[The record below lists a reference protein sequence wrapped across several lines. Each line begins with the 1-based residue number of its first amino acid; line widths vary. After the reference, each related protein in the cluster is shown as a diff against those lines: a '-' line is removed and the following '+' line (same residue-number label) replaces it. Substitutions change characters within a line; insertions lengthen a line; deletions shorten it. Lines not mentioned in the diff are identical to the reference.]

1 MKVRLLIS
9 MLVMLAVLS
18 FAAACTGTP
27 DSGATPTATTPAPT
41 TTQTP
46 AATGVPLSPQPT
58 ETLPSN
64 YGEVDIQAQKDPIS
78 NEISVIF
85 RGGKGQSWTQ
95 DINVTAVLSTGEVV
109 NNYDM
114 QPVIGSEVDIAGTRG
129 DDRVIVT
136 VTLKTG
142 NSYRVYDQVLKGR

>member
-1 MKVRLLIS
+1 MKLRLFIS
-9 MLVMLAVLS
+9 VLVMLAALS
-18 FAAACTGTP
+18 LAAACTGTP
-27 DSGATPTATTPAPT
+27 DSGTTPTATTPVS

-46 AATGVPLSPQPT
+46 AATAAVPLTPEPT
-58 ETLPSN
+58 ETIPST

-95 DINVTAVLSTGEVV
+95 DINVTVVRSTGEVV
-109 NNYDM
+109 TSSDL
-114 QPVIGSEVDIAGTRG
+114 QPVIGSQVDIAGTRG